1 MARLPL
7 EGIRVLDLSMVFAG
21 PHLTRL
27 LAEMG
32 AEVIRIESIQ
42 YPDSVRRLRYAENDP
57 GENWWERGLY
67 AIKRGIGKYG
77 ITLNLTKPEGVA
89 IFKRMV
95 PLGDIVVEA
104 YSPRVMKNFGLDY
117 DTLKQLNP
125 GIIMISLSGF
135 GQSGPW
141 SNWVAYG
148 WLLEYVSGI
157 TTITGYEDSPPKKIG
172 LSYTD
177 PWAGVFGASAILMAL
192 RHRNRTGQGRYI
204 DLSQCDV
211 GTGLISDGLMD
222 YVMNGR
228 VWGRTGNRHPSMAP
242 HGCYRCQGHD
252 NWVVLSVGSDEEW
265 ERLGKALGDPPWT
278 KDERFANPLGRLENQ
293 DELNRLIG
301 EWTIDKEHYQA
312 MRILQEAG
320 VPAGAVLN
328 GKELLLDAHLKERG
342 LFEVV
347 DHPVVGKR
355 PYPRAMAAR
364 FSEWPNAGK
373 ARKPAPTLG
382 EDNERILC
390 GLLGMSKEDLVK
402 LEKEQIIGTRPLMS
416 PVTVEAAREV
426 ARRTLQTQL
435 RIGAFTAVE
444 PDYLEQL
451 GLK

>member
-21 PHLTRL
+21 PHLTKL

-42 YPDSVRRLRYAENDP
+42 RPDSVRRLSYVENDP
-57 GENWWERGLY
+57 ADQWWERGAY

-77 ITLNLTKPEGVA
+77 ITLNLAKPEGAA

-95 PLGDIVVEA
+95 PLGDVVVEA

-117 DTLKQLNP
+117 PTLKQLNP
-125 GIIMISLSGF
+125 GIIMVSLSGF

-141 SNWVAYG
+141 VNWVAYG
-148 WLLEYVSGI
+148 WLLEYISGV

-177 PWAGVFGASAILMAL
+177 PWAGVYGASAILMAL
-192 RHRNRTGQGRYI
+192 HYRSRTGKGQYI
-204 DLSQCDV
+204 DLAQCDV
-211 GTGLISDGLMD
+211 GTTFISDALMD

-242 HGCYRCQGHD
+242 HGCYRCQGND
-252 NWVVLSVGSDEEW
+252 NWVVVSVGSDEEW
-265 ERLGKALGDPPWT
+265 ERLGKALGNPPWM

-301 EWTIDKEHYQA
+301 EWTIERDHYQV
-312 MRILQEAG
+312 MHTLQEVG
-320 VPAGAVLN
+320 VAAGAVLN
-328 GKELLLDAHLKERG
+328 GKELLFDPHLKERG
-342 LFEVV
+342 LFQIV

-355 PYPRAMAAR
+355 PYPRVIPAR
-364 FSEWPNAGK
+364 FSEWPAAGK

-382 EDNERILC
+382 EDNERILVE
-390 GLLGMSKEDLVK
+390 LLGMSKEDLAR
-402 LEKEQIIGTRPLMS
+402 LEREQVIGTRPLVV
-416 PVTVEAAREV
+416 PVTPEAAREV
-426 ARRTLQTQL
+426 ARRMVEAQL
-435 RIGAFTAVE
+435 RVGTIARIE
-444 PDYLEQL
+444 PDYLQQL